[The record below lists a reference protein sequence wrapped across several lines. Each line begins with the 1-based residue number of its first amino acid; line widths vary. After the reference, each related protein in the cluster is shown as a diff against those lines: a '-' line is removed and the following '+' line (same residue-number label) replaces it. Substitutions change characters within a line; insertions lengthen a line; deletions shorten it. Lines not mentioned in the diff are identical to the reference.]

1 MEMPPA
7 ADLTSHTDDRDDRR
21 VVHIQTSIAITGL
34 LVWAG
39 ALVDLPAPLAPR
51 IMLLAP
57 LVIVPRL
64 LLLLPQ
70 RHWVGSLGG
79 WPALLAA
86 LPLVIGFG
94 LRPCPVAAVF
104 ALPWL
109 ALALAGAV
117 AAVRHGLDHLPSI
130 VRPGQVPD
138 LALDLALGLW
148 AVAATFTFVD
158 RLGIDTGFSPTIV
171 LLTAAHFH
179 FAGFGLLALASLL
192 APSRPWLRA
201 SLLGL
206 MIGIP
211 LTAVGFIVASDA
223 VNALGALLVGLSG
236 IGVAIAFL
244 VSGSPGGTQ
253 WGWRLAGG
261 ALLIGMTL
269 GITWSL
275 AILSGH
281 TLLDIDVMIRTHGA
295 LNATAVLL
303 SVMSYKHRAFLPASK

>member
-1 MEMPPA
+1 M
-7 ADLTSHTDDRDDRR
+7 TSHAASRDNRG
-21 VVHIQTSIAITGL
+21 VVHSQTWIAIAGL

-39 ALVDLPAPLAPR
+39 TLVGLPAPLAAR

-70 RHWVGSLGG
+70 RPWVRSLGG

-94 LRPCPVAAVF
+94 LPPGPVAAVF

-109 ALALAGAV
+109 ALAVAGAV
-117 AAVRHGLDHLPSI
+117 GAVRHGLDHLPSI
-130 VRPGQVPD
+130 VRPGQLPD
-138 LALDLALGLW
+138 LAHDVALGFW
-148 AVAATFTFVD
+148 GVAAAFTFVD
-158 RLGIDTGFSPTIV
+158 RLGINTGFSPTIV
-171 LLTAAHFH
+171 LLTATQFH
-179 FAGFGLLALASLL
+179 YAGVGLLALASLKRGSS
-192 APSRPWLRA
+192 PGGRE

-211 LTAVGFIVASDA
+211 LTAVGFIVGSDA
-223 VNALGALLVGLSG
+223 INALGALLVGLSG

-244 VSGSPGGTQ
+244 VSRSPRGTP
-253 WGWRLAGG
+253 WAWRLAGG
-261 ALLIGMTL
+261 ALLIGMPL

-281 TLLDIDVMIRTHGA
+281 TFLDIDVMIRTHGA

-303 SVMSYKHRAFLPASK
+303 GVMSYKHGPFLSASK